1 MWILCTFVL
10 YIYGAYS
17 VHRAWNGKKTMIY
30 EKELAALGF
39 SPAEIGAIELALLR
53 MGVIPGCEHTRPRF
67 VECYTM
73 DPAHP
78 ELDEMRWQKLMREMG
93 FRDDAITLAEH
104 AIFEDRKRGT
114 A

>member
-1 MWILCTFVL
+1 MART
-10 YIYGAYS
+10 AYT
-17 VHRAWNGKKTMIY
+17 APGMEKTMIY

-39 SPAEIGAIELALLR
+39 SPAEIGAIELVLLR

-67 VECYTM
+67 VECFTI

-78 ELDEMRWQKLMREMG
+78 KLDEMRWQKLMREMG

-104 AIFEDRKRGT
+104 AIFQDEKTGV

>member
-1 MWILCTFVL
+1 MITN
-10 YIYGAYS
+10 YS
-17 VHRAWNGKKTMIY
+17 
-30 EKELAALGF
+30 EKLAELGF
-39 SPAEIGAIELALLR
+39 TPIEVVAVILVLMR
-53 MGVIPGCEHTRPRF
+53 MGMLPLSEHTRPRF

-78 ELDEMRWQKLMREMG
+78 ELDEMRWQKFMRETG